1 MSLFERISDKIKD
14 DLIIEMNK
22 TGDDDPWDDK
32 DTKTENKKKPNQNK
46 KFNNKKEKPK
56 FESGSFDTAN
66 NEKQFVKNEKNKN
79 LNKDISQRRTAQ
91 DRQQQ
96 LYNRQYDAYDDGDLG
111 NPSQSKTQTST
122 TSTKK
127 KTRKFFDDEKAK
139 KKREAFQQGRKAYTD
154 SKSGIKAGKVTQK
167 GIIDYIAK
175 ARDKKQGTNANTKAN
190 REAAKVIAKSYGKEY
205 EKKIRDK
212 YETDKDLPRRRS
224 KNQPSYAEIK
234 KDIDARNPVKPG
246 ITGKPIP
253 AKFIKTNVTDKEIQD
268 AIKQAQKVK
277 PTKTKKITV
286 GSLEARDKAM
296 KELDKAKIGTPS
308 PEDIEKTE
316 KLIKKQYK
324 KQARTV
330 LKPSEKE
337 ISQQQKII
345 DNQPKSKKFNNKSF
359 DDFIKDSKKK
369 NKQLEK
375 EIKSLRTKSFVPPTR
390 TVPNTNPFKFER
402 IKNINRTR
410 PIKTG
415 TFRTTKAPKF
425 SKTRTASKLAKYA
438 LGAYVVSQAFGGR
451 GPGILPAGDR
461 RPEIVKGKGG
471 DIDFTLAG
479 KPPKK

>member
-1 MSLFERISDKIKD
+1 MSLFDKIKIK
-14 DLIIEMNK
+14 LIEQSTSGSGTGGKNQNRNRNK
-22 TGDDDPWDDK
+22 SGSADFSNTSRQTG
-32 DTKTENKKKPNQNK
+32 NKKSKNT
-46 KFNNKKEKPK
+46 FA
-56 FESGSFDTAN
+56 SGSFDPAN
-66 NEKQFVKNEKNKN
+66 QEKQFVDNEAKKN
-79 LNKDISQRRTAQ
+79 LNKDINKRLSADLTRGDQARSQYNPDGGYGDSNVGDATQNKAQ
-91 DRQQQ
+91 
-96 LYNRQYDAYDDGDLG
+96 
-111 NPSQSKTQTST
+111 SQ

-212 YETDKDLPRRRS
+212 YETDKDLPRRRA

-316 KLIKKQYK
+316 KLIKKQYT

-369 NKQLEK
+369 TKQLEK

-390 TVPNTNPFKFER
+390 TAPNTNPYKFKR
-402 IKNINRTR
+402 IKKIYRST

-438 LGAYVVSQAFGGR
+438 LGAYVVSQALGGR

-471 DIDFTLAG
+471 NIDFTLAG
-479 KPPKK
+479 KPPEK